1 MKKIKYLFILS
12 LAFIFTNCE
21 DAIDIVQDGRL
32 SEDKAYVNVN
42 DLKAGLLG
50 VYIDYDLSPEIAMG
64 AYTDEVAIGFAGGGQ
79 GRDTSLAFNLD
90 VTSDAALAFWAQG
103 YRELFSTNVL
113 IRAALRI
120 TPLAAE
126 QATYNDV
133 LGQLYALRAFSHFQ
147 LLSYY
152 STNYADDSALGIPII
167 DYVPGTGTKPLRNTN
182 GEVYA
187 SINADLTRAEGLLA
201 ATNVPTFVTKDFVT
215 ALRARMAAYRQ
226 DYPGAATF
234 AQQLIA
240 KYPIANR
247 TQYTNMFTDTDNTE
261 IIFKLDRADADRYD
275 RQGNTGS
282 VFAGGGPGY
291 VYAFTNSTLSGGA
304 YFEFSRNLFNLFSP
318 SDIRYTVCVA
328 PTSVVSPNYQTALD
342 FVMEDRLIVAKY
354 KGITG
359 ALLCNDLKVF
369 RSSEM
374 LLILAESYAHS
385 DNFNGAT
392 NSTAALI
399 KQLRDARFGSAQ
411 PLPNYANKSAAFAAI
426 LNERRVEFAFE
437 GHRYKDLKRLGV
449 RANQGVTRDPL
460 DCAFNGAC
468 TLDPDSYK
476 FTLPIPLAELNANPG
491 LKAQQNPGY

>member
-1 MKKIKYLFILS
+1 MKKIKYLFIVS
-12 LAFIFTNCE
+12 LAFLCTNCE
-21 DAIDIVQDGRL
+21 DAVVIVQKGRL
-32 SEDKAYVNVN
+32 SEDKAFVTVD

-50 VYIDYDLSPEIAMG
+50 VYIDYDLTPEIAIG
-64 AYTDEVAIGFAGGGQ
+64 AYTDEVAVGFAGGGQ
-79 GRDTSLAFNLD
+79 GLDNSLAFNLD
-90 VTSDAALAFWAQG
+90 VASDAALAFWQQG

-120 TPLAAE
+120 TPKPAE
-126 QATYNDV
+126 QAAYNDI
-133 LGQLYALRAFSHFQ
+133 LGQLYSLRAFSHFQ

-152 STNYADDSALGIPII
+152 STNYVDNSALGIPII
-167 DYVPGTGTKPLRNTN
+167 DYVPGTDTQPLRNTN

-187 SINADLTRAEGLLA
+187 SINADLTRADGLLA
-201 ATNVPTFVTKDFVT
+201 ATNVPTFITKDFVT

-226 DYPGAATF
+226 DYTSAATL
-234 AQQLIA
+234 AQQLLA

-247 TQYTNMFTDTDNTE
+247 TQYTNMYLDTDNTE
-261 IIFKLDRADADRYD
+261 VIFKLDRADADRYD

-282 VFAGGGPGY
+282 VLAGGGPGY
-291 VYAFTNSTLSGGA
+291 VYAFTNPTLTGGV

-318 SDIRYTVCVA
+318 LDIRYTVSVA
-328 PTSVVSPNYQTALD
+328 PTSVVSPNYLTAVDYVL
-342 FVMEDRLIVAKY
+342 EDRLVIAKY

-374 LLILAESYAHS
+374 LLILAESFAHT

-399 KQLRDARFGSAQ
+399 KRLRDARFVSAQ
-411 PLPNYANKSAAFAAI
+411 ALPNYANKAEAFAAI

-449 RANQGVTRDPL
+449 RANQGVTRDPR

-468 TLDPDSYK
+468 SLAADSFK
-476 FTLPIPLAELNANPG
+476 FTLPIPLAELNGNPG
-491 LKAQQNPGY
+491 LRAQQNPGY

>member
-1 MKKIKYLFILS
+1 MKKIKYLLIIS
-12 LAFIFTNCE
+12 LAFLYANCE
-21 DAIDIVQDGRL
+21 DAVDIVQDGRL
-32 SEDKAYVNVN
+32 SEDKAFVSVD
-42 DLKAGLLG
+42 DLKTGLLG
-50 VYIDYDLSPEIAMG
+50 VYIDYDLTPEIAMG
-64 AYTDEVAIGFAGGGQ
+64 TYTDEVAVGWAGGGQ
-79 GRDTSLAFNLD
+79 GLNSSLAFNLD
-90 VTSDAALAFWAQG
+90 SSSDAALALWSQG

-113 IRAALRI
+113 IRAALKI
-120 TPLAAE
+120 TPKPAE
-126 QATYNDV
+126 QTAYNDV

-152 STNYADDSALGIPII
+152 STNYADDNALGIPII
-167 DYVPGTGTKPLRNTN
+167 DYVPATDSKPLRNTN
-182 GEVYA
+182 KEVYA
-187 SINADLTRAEGLLA
+187 AINADLTRAEGLLA
-201 ATNVPTFVTKDFVT
+201 ATNLPTFVTKDFVI

-226 DYPGAATF
+226 DYTTAATL
-234 AQQLIA
+234 AQQLLA

-247 TQYTNMFTDTDNTE
+247 TQYTNMYLDTDNTE

-291 VYAFTNSTLSGGA
+291 IYAFTNPTLTGGV

-318 SDIRYTVCVA
+318 SDIRYTVSVA
-328 PTSVVSPNYQTALD
+328 PTSVVSPNYQTAVD
-342 FVMEDRLIVAKY
+342 FVLEDRLVIAKY

-374 LLILAESYAHS
+374 LLILAESYANS

-399 KQLRDARFGSAQ
+399 KRLRDARFGSAQ
-411 PLPNYANKSAAFAAI
+411 VLPTYASKAEAFAAI

-449 RANQGVTRDPL
+449 RANQGVTRDAR

-468 TLDPDSYK
+468 SLAADSYK
-476 FTLPIPLAELNANPG
+476 FTLPIPLAELNGNPG
-491 LKAQQNPGY
+491 LRAQQNPGY